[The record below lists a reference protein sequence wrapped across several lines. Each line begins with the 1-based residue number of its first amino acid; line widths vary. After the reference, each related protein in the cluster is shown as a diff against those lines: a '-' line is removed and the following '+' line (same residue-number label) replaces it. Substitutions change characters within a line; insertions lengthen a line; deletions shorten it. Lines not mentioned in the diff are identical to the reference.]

1 MVTNNR
7 FTDGIIGRRNRR
19 HCLSRKNHCK
29 VNTFFIHL
37 QIFMYFPLYVLE
49 HIPRLFAKRT
59 RSNPWVT
66 ADYTLHFS
74 ISYASGVDAGR
85 GDHALSLRNDY

>member
-7 FTDGIIGRRNRR
+7 FTEGIRGRHNGR
-19 HCLSRKNHCK
+19 HGLPRKNHCK

-49 HIPRLFAKRT
+49 HIPQLFAKRI

-66 ADYTLHFS
+66 ADYMLHFS
-74 ISYASGVDAGR
+74 IFHVSGSGAGR
-85 GDHALSLRNDY
+85 EEHALSLRNDY